1 MKNNNKEKVMNG
13 IIELQGIN
21 EAENNNL
28 KESIEKF
35 PEEMYF
41 YNELVKAFS
50 MSGKAITDEYVVVA
64 TLFQLCSH
72 NLTFSFIN
80 LLRVHFAEPCMIN
93 RKSIEAIGQATVIN
107 ENLDINSRI
116 WSRGEDKIS
125 KDKSLFKSVF
135 KKDKFRS
142 CKNKNELERY
152 YKIFCPFNHVNIM
165 ATMHRQ
171 KRDGNKIF
179 FGYFDS
185 EVDNI
190 GEWMI
195 RYLNY
200 TLLAYILI
208 IEEFSDIFG
217 DKIEISKERIIEL
230 KNEHKQYMETRRELL
245 SQSGK
250 YD

>member
-1 MKNNNKEKVMNG
+1 MTG
-13 IIELQGIN
+13 IIELKDIN
-21 EAENNNL
+21 DAENNNL
-28 KESIEKF
+28 EESIKKF
-35 PEEMYF
+35 PKEMYF

-50 MSGKAITDEYVVVA
+50 MSSKAISDEYVVVA

-93 RKSIEAIGQATVIN
+93 RKSVEAVGQATIVN
-107 ENLDINSRI
+107 ENLDLNSRI
-116 WSRGEDKIS
+116 WSRGESEKN
-125 KDKSLFKSVF
+125 KDENLFKSVF

-142 CKNKNELERY
+142 CKNKNELKRY
-152 YKIFCPFNHVNIM
+152 YEIFCSFNHVNII
-165 ATMHRQ
+165 ATLHRQ

-185 EVDNI
+185 EVDDI
-190 GEWMI
+190 GAWMT

-208 IEEFSDIFG
+208 LEEFSNIFG
-217 DKIEISKERIIEL
+217 DKIAISKEHISEL
-230 KNEHKQYMETRRELL
+230 KNEHKRYVESKRELL